1 MSIEGKTV
9 YEWRVYIDEPKSISV
24 DISYKYQNAAGRNSL
39 TLKLGENALKH
50 QLQPTGMMVTEPGR
64 EWHVGNFKSHTIG
77 EIKITEAGY
86 YDVQLELNAGEKS
99 PVGFQWVW
107 LE

>member
-1 MSIEGKTV
+1 
-9 YEWRVYIDEPKSISV
+9 
-24 DISYKYQNAAGRNSL
+24 
-39 TLKLGENALKH
+39 
-50 QLQPTGMMVTEPGR
+50 
-64 EWHVGNFKSHTIG
+64 VGNFKSHTIG